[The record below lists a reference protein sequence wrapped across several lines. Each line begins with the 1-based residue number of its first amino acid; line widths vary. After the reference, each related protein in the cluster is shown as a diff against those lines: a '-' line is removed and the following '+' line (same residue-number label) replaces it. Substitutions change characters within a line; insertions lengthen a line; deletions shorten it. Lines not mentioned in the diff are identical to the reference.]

1 MKIKCRP
8 EDFEVAELT
17 SRVPAA
23 HGDFALY
30 LLTKR
35 GVGTPEAIDEIARRW
50 NLPQE
55 AISFGGLKDR
65 HALTRQFV
73 TVRGG
78 SPREL
83 HAEGIDIA
91 CLGRTDRPFTPADI
105 SGNRFRVVMRDLDD
119 AEVARAEAALAD
131 VARDGLPNYY
141 DDQRFGSL
149 GESGEFVAR
158 PWTEGNFERALQ
170 IALTDPNEHDGPR
183 DREEKETLRARWE
196 EWKSCEVA
204 DPLRRSVVDML
215 ARRPWDW
222 KGAFALIPK
231 TIRGLYLSSF
241 QAWLWNRILGELL
254 LRTCGEAGIAR
265 VPLRTG
271 SYPFFRALDDAQRA
285 ALRETQLPLPSS
297 RMHLEPGPVASL
309 VDEVL
314 AREGLV
320 LRRIRVKFPKDCYF
334 AKGWRAAVDRPDR
347 LSHSVAADDLYPGR
361 RALTL
366 SFDLPRG
373 AYATIL
379 VKRLTEM

>member
-8 EDFEVAELT
+8 EDFEVEELT
-17 SRVPAA
+17 SRTPAT
-23 HGDFALY
+23 HGDFTLY

-35 GVGTPEAIDEIARRW
+35 GIGTPEAIDEVARQW
-50 NLPQE
+50 MLSPE

-65 HALTRQFV
+65 HAVARQYV

-78 SPREL
+78 TTREL
-83 HAEGIDIA
+83 RAEGIELA

-105 SGNRFRVVMRDLDD
+105 TGNRFRVVLRDMAD

-170 IALTDPNEHDGPR
+170 IALTDPNEHDSAR
-183 DREEKETLRARWE
+183 DREEKATLRARWG
-196 EWKSCEVA
+196 EWKSCDVRE
-204 DPLRRSVVDML
+204 PLRRSIVDLL
-215 ARRPWDW
+215 ARRPWEW
-222 KGAFALIPK
+222 KTAFALIPK
-231 TIRGLYLSSF
+231 AIRGLYLSSF
-241 QAWLWNRILGELL
+241 QAWLWNRLLGELL
-254 LRTCGEAGIAR
+254 LRACGEAGVAR
-265 VPLRTG
+265 VELRTG
-271 SYPFFRALDDAQRA
+271 AYPFFRSLDDAQRA
-285 ALRETQLPLPSS
+285 ALREATLPLPSS

-314 AREGLV
+314 SREGLA
-320 LRRIRVKFPKDCYF
+320 LRRIRVKFPKDCF
-334 AKGWRAAVDRPDR
+334 FSKGWRGAVDRADH
-347 LSHSVAADDLYPGR
+347 LSHSVGADDLYPGR
-361 RALTL
+361 RALAL

-373 AYATIL
+373 SYATIL
-379 VKRLTEM
+379 VKRLTEV